1 MHLSMEHIPGMLF
14 YCAGAFRF
22 MSESLL
28 LATVLIEEGAISV
41 IADHL
46 KADLQDEIVAGNLV
60 ITLVNLTRVNGKE
73 GQVVEQMIHQV
84 RFNPLAAI
92 DKTSCAC
99 VLPLKL
105 TAPFL
110 RRSVPLRPRRRCSA
124 S

>member
-1 MHLSMEHIPGMLF
+1 
-14 YCAGAFRF
+14 

-92 DKTSCAC
+92 DGTSR
-99 VLPLKL
+99 V
-105 TAPFL
+105 FY
-110 RRSVPLRPRRRCSA
+110 R
-124 S
+124 

>member
-1 MHLSMEHIPGMLF
+1 MHLSMENIPGMLF

-84 RFNPLAAI
+84 RFNPQG
-92 DKTSCAC
+92 
-99 VLPLKL
+99 
-105 TAPFL
+105 
-110 RRSVPLRPRRRCSA
+110 RRARVFYR
-124 S
+124 